1 VHPLESAITYKGS
14 KEFTKSEL
22 IGILVFKL
30 RILGVKEA
38 KELIERG
45 LQSGLIMER
54 NGLLVVNEE
63 ALRGEIE
70 SEDLFNAMVKYVAR
84 SLGWDR
90 EDVLREL
97 QSMRERYGDLD
108 ERVLVYLLGMDKGVD
123 MSPFKDKLEV

>member
-1 VHPLESAITYKGS
+1 MHPLESAITYKGS

-22 IGILVFKL
+22 IGILAFKL

-90 EDVLREL
+90 EEVLREL

>member
-22 IGILVFKL
+22 IGILAFKL

>member
-1 VHPLESAITYKGS
+1 MHPLESAITYKGS

-22 IGILVFKL
+22 IGILAFKL

-38 KELIERG
+38 KELIEMG

-54 NGLLVVNEE
+54 NGLLIVNEE
-63 ALRGEIE
+63 VLRGEIE
-70 SEDLFNAMVKYVAR
+70 SEDLFNAMVKHVAR

-108 ERVLVYLLGMDKGVD
+108 ERVLVYLLGMDRGVD
-123 MSPFKDKLEV
+123 MSSFKDKLEV

>member
-1 VHPLESAITYKGS
+1 MHPLESAITYKGS

>member
-1 VHPLESAITYKGS
+1 MHPLESAITYKGS

-22 IGILVFKL
+22 IGILAFKL